1 MWVAH
6 TNGVGYGMITRG
18 RATEGKAL
26 AHRVSYELH
35 FGPIPE
41 GMEVMHLCDTP
52 GCVRPDHLA
61 LGAHRDNMLDA
72 HRKNRHPAQ
81 TAHPRNAEWRK
92 NVGLGHRKFDPAT
105 EGRIKAL
112 HQSGVSMRALSRQ
125 FSIDRTSIKRIVS
138 S

>member
-1 MWVAH
+1 MWLA
-6 TNGVGYGMITRG
+6 TKNNKGYGMIGRG

-41 GMEVMHLCDTP
+41 GMEVMHLCDNP

-61 LGAHRDNMLDA
+61 LGSHRDNMLDA

-81 TAHPRNAEWRK
+81 PDHPRNAEWRK
-92 NVGLGHRKFDPAT
+92 NCGLGRRKLDPAT
-105 EGRIKAL
+105 EERIKRL
-112 HQSGVSMRALSRQ
+112 HKGGVSMRALAWQ
-125 FSIDRTSIKRIVS
+125 FNIDRTSIKRIVS